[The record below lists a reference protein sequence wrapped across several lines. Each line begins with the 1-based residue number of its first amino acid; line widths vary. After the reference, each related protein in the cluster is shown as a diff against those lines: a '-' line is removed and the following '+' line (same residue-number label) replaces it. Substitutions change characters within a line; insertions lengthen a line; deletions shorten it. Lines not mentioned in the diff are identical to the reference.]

1 MTSSSNMSGEKI
13 VIDEVAFAWK
23 DNGKKMFNVHFT
35 RADGSKWMIRQF
47 ARDEL
52 DAFNIA
58 TKYLSEQEQADD

>member
-1 MTSSSNMSGEKI
+1 MVKATIE
-13 VIDEVAFAWK
+13 EVKLAWK
-23 DNGKKMFNVHFT
+23 DNGNKMFNILFT

-58 TKYLSEQEQADD
+58 TKYLAEQE

>member
-1 MTSSSNMSGEKI
+1 MSGEKI

-23 DNGKKMFNVHFT
+23 DNGKKMFNVWFT
-35 RADGSKWMIRQF
+35 RANGSKWMIRQF